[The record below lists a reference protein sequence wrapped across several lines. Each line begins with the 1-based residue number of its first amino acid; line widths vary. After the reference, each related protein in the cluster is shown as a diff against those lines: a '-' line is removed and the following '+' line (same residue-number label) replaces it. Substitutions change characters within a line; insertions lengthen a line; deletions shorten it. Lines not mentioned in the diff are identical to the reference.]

1 MTLEGHNPSPPLGTP
16 DYAPPGV
23 AVKPARESL
32 PLGGAATAAL
42 YAVAAAAVG
51 LAIQR
56 ADGEYTPFAVRLIL
70 MALVAAVFAIALRR
84 RTRQQEPATGLRL
97 LIVLLTL
104 LLLSQFAQ
112 LLTHR
117 PDSEAHTFLPPAG
130 VNALSQYK
138 TLLLIAGALAF
149 VGVVAATGL
158 FGRTFVARTW
168 FPCVVIVHFIL
179 GVWVIVF
186 TREPP
191 PKIDVYIFQ
200 QHGAEALF
208 RGQNPY
214 EIQDYPDIYQS
225 GTINPATGE
234 PRQHVYGPG
243 LSDGERLNF
252 GFPYMPLTLY
262 LAALGRAAAAD
273 VRFAHLMAMV
283 VAAALMRGAAR
294 NAAVAGLAAVLFLFT
309 PRAFFVLINGWTE
322 PFNVAL
328 LAATLY
334 CATRQPKMLP
344 VALGLLIAVKQYMLL
359 VVPLTILLAPPGPST
374 LLGLQL
380 PRWRTWLRLVLVA
393 CAVALAVTLPMV
405 LWNSERFFFSV
416 YEVQAKAPFRWD
428 GLSYLVHRAWGRGEP
443 SHLATI
449 AWPACAVGLAM
460 VLCLW
465 RAPRTPAGFAGSVG
479 LVHLALFT
487 FSKQAFANYYYF
499 VIGAFCCAAALA
511 APPRRV
517 RALGT
522 EESDMDEPFEV
533 PEGYAA
539 E

>member
-1 MTLEGHNPSPPLGTP
+1 
-16 DYAPPGV
+16 
-23 AVKPARESL
+23 
-32 PLGGAATAAL
+32 
-42 YAVAAAAVG
+42 VG

-56 ADGEYTPFAVRLIL
+56 ADGEYTRFAIRLIL
-70 MALVAAVFAIALRR
+70 MALLAAVLAIALRR
-84 RTRQQEPATGLRL
+84 RTPQQEPATGVRL
-97 LIVLLTL
+97 LVVLLAL
-104 LLLSQFAQ
+104 LLFSQFAQ

-117 PDSEAHTFLPPAG
+117 PDSEAHPFLPPAA
-130 VNALSQYK
+130 VQALSQYT
-138 TLLLIAGALAF
+138 TLLLVAAGLTL
-149 VGVVAATGL
+149 VGVIAASGL
-158 FGRTFVARTW
+158 FGRSFLARAW

-191 PKIDVYIFQ
+191 PKIDVWIFQ
-200 QHGAEALF
+200 QRGAEALF
-208 RGQNPY
+208 RGENAY
-214 EIQDYPDIYQS
+214 EIRDYPDIYRS
-225 GTINPATGE
+225 GTIDPVTGE

-243 LSDGERLNF
+243 LSDGETLTF

-283 VAAALMRGAAR
+283 VAAGLLRGAAR
-294 NAAVAGLAAVLFLFT
+294 NAGVAALAAVLLLFT

-344 VALGLLIAVKQYMLL
+344 VALGLLVAVKQYMLL
-359 VVPLTILLAPPGPST
+359 ALPLTILLVPPGAGS
-374 LLGLQL
+374 LLRFQL
-380 PRWRTWLRLVLVA
+380 PRWGAWLRLLLIACVVA
-393 CAVALAVTLPMV
+393 VAVTLPMV
-405 LWNSERFFFSV
+405 LWNPQRFFFSA
-416 YEVQAKAPFRWD
+416 YEVQGKAPFRWD
-428 GLSYLVHRAWGRGEP
+428 GLSYLVHHAWGRGEP

-449 AWPACAVGLAM
+449 VWPACAVGVAM

-465 RAPRTPAGFAGSVG
+465 RAPRTAAGFAGSVG
-479 LVHLALFT
+479 LVHLAFFT

-511 APPRRV
+511 APPRRI
-517 RALGT
+517 RAVGT
-522 EESDMDEPFEV
+522 DESDLDEAFEV